1 MEQLPPELMR
11 LPLNALDVFRF
22 IGQSGLEQAE
32 AEVLAEGSGMSQRAI
47 GKAIRGLVTQGYL
60 NMDEGYVYHVTD
72 KGRKAVKDVMDYDAA
87 NPQTENNQQV
97 AISHQPLVL
106 VVNNPFSSH
115 QTSSI
120 QVGFE
125 RPLAI
130 QDASQ
135 VVLRFSSTT
144 GTISP
149 SEVSLELEPQQIPHT
164 ETYYTPDG
172 ASKAVRI
179 RVEAMQIVNMMDVH
193 PAGGMFFDVA
203 IDHKPGH
210 LQAWYGTLELS
221 S

>member
-11 LPLNALDVFRF
+11 LPLNALDVLRF

-32 AEVLAEGSGMSQRAI
+32 ADVLAEGSGMSSRAI

-60 NMDEGYVYHVTD
+60 NMDESYVYHLTD
-72 KGRKAVKDVMDYDAA
+72 KGRKSIKELIDYDAA
-87 NPQTENNQQV
+87 NPQNTGEAQNAVIQ
-97 AISHQPLVL
+97 QPLVL
-106 VVNNPFSSH
+106 VVTNPFSSQ
-115 QTSSI
+115 QTSNI

-130 QDASQ
+130 KDASQ

-149 SEVSLELEPQQIPHT
+149 SEVSIDLEPHQMPHT

-193 PAGGMFFDVA
+193 PAGGLFFDVA
-203 IDHKPGH
+203 IDHKPGN

-221 S
+221 H